1 MGILVL
7 STFSII
13 KFSTRKPTTLSIFTN
28 FLPVYSDKR
37 NKQDHFNM
45 RFSSVSVLAVLAVS
59 AQAQNLDALTSN
71 RRHNQQ
77 RHIRCWRSSRHS
89 YECRR
94 RRIRH
99 RNQCDRRRTLHSYKC
114 SWRCSIYRSK
124 LGRRSFLEWH
134 KHCRWCILVCYQCCR
149 WSSFDSIERLELCI
163 ELHCIRGFR
172 PSIKHRVG
180 RFYRNR
186 SRKEQSSQPSKQY
199 QCRCRIEGQRSQCP
213 YLKRRGR
220 CYWNRIP
227 YRLLHCRRCSD
238 DCCSYLGCRYW
249 CSFVSDLDGLHCIGV
264 LAGELE
270 HFIKRF
276 LGHAF

>member
-1 MGILVL
+1 MG

-45 RFSSVSVLAVLAVS
+45 RFSSVSVLAALAVS

-71 RRHNQQ
+71 LGDTINS
-77 RHIRCWRSSRHS
+77 ITSDVGGALDTATSVVGGGFDTATSVIGGGLSTATSAVGGALSTAASLGGGAFSSG
-89 YECRR
+89 
-94 RRIRH
+94 
-99 RNQCDRRRTLHSYKC
+99 T
-114 SWRCSIYRSK
+114 SIA
-124 LGRRSFLEWH
+124 GGAF
-134 KHCRWCILVCYQCCR
+134 
-149 WSSFDSIERLELCI
+149 SSATSAAGGALSTASSALNSALSSIASEASVQVSSIE
-163 ELHCIRGFR
+163 
-172 PSIKHRVG
+172 S

-227 YRLLHCRRCSD
+227 YQLLHCRRCSD